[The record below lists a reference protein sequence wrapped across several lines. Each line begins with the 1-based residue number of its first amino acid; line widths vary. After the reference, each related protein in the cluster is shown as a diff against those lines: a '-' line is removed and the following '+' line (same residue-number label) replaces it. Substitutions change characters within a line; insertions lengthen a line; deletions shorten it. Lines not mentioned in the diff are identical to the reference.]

1 MPLTTPDASAQRRT
15 FEAQDVFFSVT
26 DPKGVMTHANQTFL
40 RLADLSP
47 SEALGSPHNVIRHPE
62 MPGGAFRLIW
72 DELGEGRPVCLYMA
86 NEARDGLR
94 YDVLATIAPIDGG
107 YLSVR
112 LRPGV
117 SELESAMFSAYDV
130 ASAVE
135 AGERAAGA
143 SRHEAAQEGATALL
157 AQLGELGFSSLAD
170 FTRHVLPRE
179 IEAFLAVV
187 PPATPSPSAGGLGS
201 VLASTATIARSITPF
216 VSRLGDYEQLAQR
229 VLAERAS
236 IAPAIAELTDLAVQI
251 SRVGE
256 LVDVTAATAHST
268 EITELSELTQRMV
281 GWLNEAIAGFEA
293 LPAKLEPLQVGLRDL
308 ALRTSMFVLLNHVL
322 GQFTAEVIASGQERG
337 TEVRLLHGALNHS
350 LVQVEA
356 EVESVKD
363 LLMDIPRDV
372 ETTVRSADKVMLRAD
387 GWNERLL
394 AAEWGSDGA
403 EIAALS
409 TAVRAEFA
417 RRMKTQYEIVGL
429 SARLR
434 QTPVRFETAEIRE
447 QLQHISAW
455 VATLT

>member
-1 MPLTTPDASAQRRT
+1 MSLTTHVQQRRI
-15 FEAQDVFFSVT
+15 FEAEDVFFSVT
-26 DPKGVMTHANQTFL
+26 DPKGVITHANETFL
-40 RLADLSP
+40 RLAELSAA
-47 SEALGSPHNVIRHPE
+47 EAIGSPHNVIRHPE

-86 NEARDGLR
+86 NQARDGLR
-94 YDVLATIAPIDGG
+94 YDVLATITPIDGG

-117 SELESAMFSAYDV
+117 SELETAVFTAYEAAV
-130 ASAVE
+130 AIESTQR
-135 AGERAAGA
+135 AGGA
-143 SRHEAAQEGATALL
+143 SRHEAAEDGSTALL
-157 AQLGELGFSSLAD
+157 AQLHELGFSSLAD
-170 FTRHVLPRE
+170 LTRHVLPRE
-179 IEAFLAVV
+179 IEAFLASV
-187 PPATPSPSAGGLGS
+187 PPAAPAPTAGALGS

-229 VLAERAS
+229 ILAERAS
-236 IAPAIAELTDLAVQI
+236 IAPAIAELTDLAAQI
-251 SRVGE
+251 CRVGE
-256 LVDVTAATAHST
+256 LLDPVAATAHST
-268 EITELSELTQRMV
+268 EITELAELTQRMI
-281 GWLNEAIAGFEA
+281 GWLNDAIAGFEA
-293 LPAKLEPLQVGLRDL
+293 LPAKLEPLQVALRDL

-350 LVQVEA
+350 LVQVEV

-363 LLMDIPRDV
+363 LLVDIPQNV

-387 GWNERLL
+387 GWNDRLI
-394 AAEWGSDGA
+394 AADLGPDGA
-403 EIAALS
+403 EIGALS

-447 QLQHISAW
+447 QLQHISAG
-455 VATLT
+455 VASQT

>member
-1 MPLTTPDASAQRRT
+1 MSLTTPDAQQRRT
-15 FEAQDVFFSVT
+15 FEAEDVFFSVT
-26 DPKGVMTHANQTFL
+26 DPKGVITHANQTFL
-40 RLADLSP
+40 RLADLT
-47 SEALGSPHNVIRHPE
+47 AAQAIGSPHNVIRHPQ

-94 YDVLATIAPIDGG
+94 YDVVATVAPIDGG

-117 SELESAMFSAYDV
+117 PELESAVFTAYD
-130 ASAVE
+130 AAAAVE
-135 AGERAAGA
+135 ADERAAGA
-143 SRHEAAQEGATALL
+143 SRHEAAQEGSTALL
-157 AQLGELGFSSLAD
+157 ACLGELGFSSLAE

-187 PPATPSPSAGGLGS
+187 PPAAPDPAAGALGL
-201 VLASTATIARSITPF
+201 VLASTAAIARSITPF
-216 VSRLGDYEQLAQR
+216 VARLGDYEQLAQR

-256 LVDVTAATAHST
+256 LVDQNAASAHSI
-268 EITELSELTQRMV
+268 EMTELSELTQRMV
-281 GWLNEAIAGFEA
+281 GWLNDAIAGFEA
-293 LPAKLEPLQVGLRDL
+293 LPAKLEPLQIALRDL
-308 ALRTSMFVLLNHVL
+308 AMRTSMVVLLNHVL

-350 LVQVEA
+350 LVQVET
-356 EVESVKD
+356 ELESVKD
-363 LLMDIPRDV
+363 LLGDIPRAV
-372 ETTVRSADKVMLRAD
+372 ETTVRSADKVMLRVD
-387 GWNERLL
+387 GWNDRLI
-394 AAEWGSDGA
+394 AADLGSDGA
-403 EIAALS
+403 EIASLS
-409 TAVRAEFA
+409 TAVRAEFD

-447 QLQHISAW
+447 QLQHIAAG
-455 VATLT
+455 VASLA